1 MDAVVEEVCVKLGY
15 NLKDKQRKVILSF
28 VKGEDVFVVLPT
40 GFGKSLCFACLP
52 LIFDRVREDGLSSI
66 IIIITPLIAIM
77 KDQVSLQVYSWYLF
91 TILTRFVHLRKKA

>member
-15 NLKDKQRKVILSF
+15 NLKDEQRKVILSF

-40 GFGKSLCFACLP
+40 GFGKSLCFTCLP
-52 LIFDRVREDGLSSI
+52 LIFDRVREDGLSS

-91 TILTRFVHLRKKA
+91 NIFTRFVHLQKKA

>member
-1 MDAVVEEVCVKLGY
+1 MCVKLGY
-15 NLKDKQRKVILSF
+15 NLKDEQRKVILSF

-52 LIFDRVREDGLSSI
+52 LIFDRVSRKDGLSSI

-91 TILTRFVHLRKKA
+91 TIFTRFVHLRKKA